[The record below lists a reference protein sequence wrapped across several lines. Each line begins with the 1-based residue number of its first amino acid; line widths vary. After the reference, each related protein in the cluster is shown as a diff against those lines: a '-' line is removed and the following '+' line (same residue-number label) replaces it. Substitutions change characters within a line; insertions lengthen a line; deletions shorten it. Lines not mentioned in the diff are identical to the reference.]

1 MSTLSFSVFTNG
13 KPAESL
19 DLAGAYMVGGDDVAL
34 RAELSFKSGVITC
47 RKRAAGPAGL
57 ALLWPVGPDRKV
69 MLETARLIESDRP
82 YVLQIEILRGRLTRI
97 SQKLEEWGF
106 YEAADGGFIDRFNRV
121 RDALIRALQADTP
134 AQSAAIA
141 DEALVECIQ
150 MSEDLAV
157 HHGQVLLERRLAGG
171 MGRRVLGCGVD
182 ADQADETYRRRLAA
196 AFDFAIVPCSWRAV
210 EPAEQKFDW
219 KPIDAWV
226 EWLARKHM
234 PIKATPL
241 LSFAEHQ
248 LPDWIYIWEHDFET
262 LRDLAH
268 AHVKRVVSRYAQY
281 VHYWD
286 VACGLHADNA
296 LSFTFDQLIELT
308 RMSAALVKQ
317 VAPRATSIVDI
328 VAPWGEYYARNPRS
342 IPPMLYAEM
351 VAQSG
356 VSVDA
361 FGVQFQFGPDVDGM
375 YVRDLFQ
382 VSTLLDRLG
391 AMLSKPI
398 HVTAV
403 QVPSESRAA
412 PDDAWGG
419 QHDPRA
425 GGAWRGPWSDASQ
438 AEWAEA
444 FMRIALSK
452 PFVETVAWARLAD
465 APGHRVP
472 FGGLLRRDQS
482 PKPAYDRIIGLR
494 ESLSRAARA

>member
-1 MSTLSFSVFTNG
+1 MLSFSVFTNG
-13 KPAESL
+13 EPAASL

-34 RAELSFKSGVITC
+34 RAEISFKSGVITC

-57 ALLWPVGPDRKV
+57 ALLWPVGPDRRV
-69 MLETARLIESDRP
+69 LLETARLIESERP
-82 YVLQIEILRGRLTRI
+82 YVLQIEILRGRLTRV

-106 YEAADGGFIDRFNRV
+106 YEAADGGFIARFNGV
-121 RDALIRALQADTP
+121 RDALIRALQADSP
-134 AQSAAIA
+134 ARGAAIA
-141 DEALVECIQ
+141 DQALVDCIQ
-150 MSEDLAV
+150 MSEDLAR
-157 HHGQVLLERRLAGG
+157 HHADVLLVRRTSAG

-182 ADQADETYRRRLAA
+182 AAQSDEGYRKRLAA
-196 AFDFAIVPCSWRAV
+196 AFDFAVIPCPWRAV

-226 EWLARKHM
+226 EWLAKKHM

-286 VACGLHADNA
+286 VASGLHADTA

-317 VAPRATSIVDI
+317 VAPRASSIVDI

-351 VAQSG
+351 VVQSG
-356 VSVDA
+356 VNMDA
-361 FGVQFQFGPDVDGM
+361 FGLQFLFGPDVDGM

-382 VSTLLDRLG
+382 VSTLLDKFG
-391 AMLSKPI
+391 GMSKPI

-403 QVPSESRAA
+403 QVPSESKPA
-412 PDDAWGG
+412 PDDVWQG
-419 QHDPRA
+419 QHDPAA

-438 AEWAEA
+438 AEWVDA
-444 FMRIALSK
+444 FARVALSK
-452 PFVETVAWARLAD
+452 PFVETVSWARLSD

-472 FGGLLRRDQS
+472 FGGLLRRDLT
-482 PKPAYDRIIGLR
+482 PKPAYDRIVKLR
-494 ESLSRAARA
+494 ESLARSARA